1 MLTIIPQ
8 RKLAMVVIIPLL
20 PCDTK
25 NSLTP
30 GNINVINT
38 LLRSKCLKYNLYT
51 FKHQLEWL
59 NINRSLN
66 MSLFYKDGLHLIKN
80 ENEFLAK

>member
-1 MLTIIPQ
+1 MPNPTI
-8 RKLAMVVIIPLL
+8 VIIPLL

-25 NSLTP
+25 NSLRL

-59 NINRSLN
+59 SINRSLN

-80 ENEFLAK
+80 GNEFLAK

>member
-1 MLTIIPQ
+1 MPNPKI
-8 RKLAMVVIIPLL
+8 VIIPLL

-25 NSLTP
+25 NSLRP

-38 LLRSKCLKYNLYT
+38 LLRSKCLKYNLHT

-59 NINRSLN
+59 SISRSLN
-66 MSLFYKDGLHLIKN
+66 MSLFYKDDLHSIKN
-80 ENEFLAK
+80 GNEFLAK

>member
-1 MLTIIPQ
+1 MPNPKI
-8 RKLAMVVIIPLL
+8 VIIPLL

-25 NSLTP
+25 NSLRP

-59 NINRSLN
+59 SISRSLN
-66 MSLFYKDGLHLIKN
+66 MSLFYKDDLHSIKN
-80 ENEFLAK
+80 GNEFLAK